1 MKSASSCAGPAK
13 GRRRMAGLRALL
25 LCGTAL
31 AAAAPAF
38 AQAPNAR
45 PQGGVV
51 SAGSAGIAQDATR
64 TTINQTTS
72 RAVIDWRGFDVG

>member
-1 MKSASSCAGPAK
+1 MARTC
-13 GRRRMAGLRALL
+13 RRLPDLRGLL

-31 AAAAPAF
+31 VASPAAF